1 MIWRFNVV
9 FGGDFINLEP
19 CTSDSPYL
27 NYHPAM
33 LFIIYSVITYIIML
47 VIALIGTVIPVI
59 RAARTLPAKAL
70 REL

>member
-1 MIWRFNVV
+1 
-9 FGGDFINLEP
+9 
-19 CTSDSPYL
+19 
-27 NYHPAM
+27 M